1 MTACLRR
8 PYPHKSIDLCPLR
21 VYYSTF
27 AFVTVIARRGT
38 ADYLGDLVM
47 TFQIG
52 EKVVYPN
59 QGVGTIENIRAW
71 ALGSQFEKCYL
82 LRMVYGSV
90 TVTVPFSKV
99 ANIGLRPI
107 TKSTEIGRVLSYL
120 ASGACMSSSDWKV
133 RFKTNSD
140 KMLSGS
146 LLRAAEVFKSLLELQ
161 KEKLLSF
168 REKNMLERSRH
179 MLVTEISI
187 ARDIGE
193 AEALA
198 LLQRHLGKAGFSL
211 PSII

>member
-1 MTACLRR
+1 
-8 PYPHKSIDLCPLR
+8 
-21 VYYSTF
+21 
-27 AFVTVIARRGT
+27 
-38 ADYLGDLVM
+38 M

-59 QGVGTIENIRAW
+59 QGVGTVENIRAW

-99 ANIGLRPI
+99 DNIGLRHL
-107 TKSTEIGRVLSYL
+107 TKNAEISRVLSYL
-120 ASGACMSSSDWKV
+120 ATGACISSSDWKL
-133 RFKTNSD
+133 RFKANSE

-161 KEKLLSF
+161 QDKPLSF
-168 REKNMLERSRH
+168 REKKMLDRSRH

-187 ARDIGE
+187 ARAIGD
-193 AEALA
+193 ADAIA
-198 LLQRHLGKAGFSL
+198 LLQKYLGKAGLIL
-211 PSII
+211 PPVL

>member
-1 MTACLRR
+1 
-8 PYPHKSIDLCPLR
+8 
-21 VYYSTF
+21 
-27 AFVTVIARRGT
+27 
-38 ADYLGDLVM
+38 M

-99 ANIGLRPI
+99 DNIGLRPI
-107 TKSTEIGRVLSYL
+107 TKGAEISRVLEYL
-120 ASGACMSSSDWKV
+120 ASGSCLSSSDWKV
-133 RFKTNSD
+133 RFKVNSE

-146 LLRAAEVFKSLLELQ
+146 LLRAAEVLKSLLELQ
-161 KEKLLSF
+161 RDRMLSF
-168 REKNMLERSRH
+168 REKKMLDRSRH

-187 ARDIGE
+187 ARRLPEPE
-193 AEALA
+193 AVT
-198 LLQRHLGKAGFSL
+198 LLERYLGKAGLAL
-211 PSII
+211 PPVL

>member
-1 MTACLRR
+1 
-8 PYPHKSIDLCPLR
+8 
-21 VYYSTF
+21 
-27 AFVTVIARRGT
+27 
-38 ADYLGDLVM
+38 M

-107 TKSTEIGRVLSYL
+107 TKNTEICRILSFL
-120 ASGACMSSSDWKV
+120 ANGHCYSSTDWKA
-133 RFKTNSD
+133 RFKTNSE
-140 KMLSGS
+140 KMLNGN
-146 LLRAAEVFKSLLELQ
+146 LLQAAEVLKSLLELQ
-161 KEKLLSF
+161 KDKLLSF
-168 REKNMLERSRH
+168 REKKMLDRARH

-187 ARDIGE
+187 VRHIGE
-193 AEALA
+193 AEATA
-198 LLQRHLGKAGFSL
+198 LLQKYLDKAALTL
-211 PSII
+211 PPVF

>member
-1 MTACLRR
+1 
-8 PYPHKSIDLCPLR
+8 
-21 VYYSTF
+21 
-27 AFVTVIARRGT
+27 
-38 ADYLGDLVM
+38 M

-82 LRMVYGSV
+82 LRMVYSSV

-107 TKSTEIGRVLSYL
+107 TKNTEISRVLAYL
-120 ASGACMSSSDWKV
+120 ATGTCLASSDWKV
-133 RFKTNSD
+133 RVKANSE

-146 LLRAAEVFKSLLELQ
+146 LLRAAEVFKCLLEMQ
-161 KEKLLSF
+161 KDKLLSF
-168 REKNMLERSRH
+168 RERKMLDRSRH

-187 ARDIGE
+187 ARGIGE
-193 AEALA
+193 PEAVT
-198 LLQRHLGKAGFSL
+198 LLQRHLDKAGLTL
-211 PSII
+211 PPVL